1 MVRVPLHRKA
11 SPTQRVATF
20 AAGTGISL
28 STQSVTGAADEV
40 VLTISATGGSGGGG
54 SGGGA
59 PTTAQYVTLATDAT
73 LTNERVLTA
82 GANITLADT
91 GAGGAVVISAT
102 VPTVPDPA
110 SSVVSETSYGQQ
122 SASGTSLDYARADH
136 SHGTPALPGH
146 DTLGSLA
153 WANSGHTGSANA
165 VAAWNVNGVAT
176 TLQAVTD
183 ETMLVRRGGI
193 LQWVPLIVGASVIP
207 DQTGVA
213 AVMLANATADLIVGT
228 VI

>member
-11 SPTQRVATF
+11 SATQRVATF

-28 STQSVTGAADEV
+28 STAGVTGASDEV
-40 VLTISATGGSGGGG
+40 VLTISATGSGGGGG
-54 SGGGA
+54 SGA
-59 PTTAQYVTLATDAT
+59 PTTAKYVTLGTDAT

-91 GAGGAVVISAT
+91 GAGGSIVVSAT
-102 VPTVPDPA
+102 VPTVPGAA
-110 SSVVSETSYGQQ
+110 SSVVTETSFGQQ
-122 SASGTSLDYARADH
+122 SATGTATAYAREDH
-136 SHGTPALPGH
+136 THGTPALPGH
-146 DTLGSLA
+146 NTLSNLA
-153 WANSGHTGSANA
+153 WINAGHTGSANA
-165 VAAWNVNGVAT
+165 VAAWNENSVAT
-176 TLQAVTD
+176 VVQATTD

-207 DQTGVA
+207 DQSGVA
-213 AVMLANATADLIVGT
+213 AATILSATADLIVGT

>member
-11 SPTQRVATF
+11 SATQRVATF

-40 VLTISATGGSGGGG
+40 VLTISATGGTSGGGG
-54 SGGGA
+54 GGGA
-59 PTTAQYVTLATDAT
+59 PTTAKYVTLGTDAT

-82 GANITLADT
+82 GANISIVDN
-91 GAGGAVVISAT
+91 GAGGSVVVSAS
-102 VPTVPDPA
+102 VPAVPDAA

-136 SHGTPALPGH
+136 THGTPALPGH

-153 WANSGHTGSANA
+153 WANAGHTGSANA
-165 VAAWNVNGVAT
+165 VAAWNVNGVAAAV
-176 TLQAVTD
+176 QATTD

-213 AVMLANATADLIVGT
+213 AVMLVNATADLIVGT
-228 VI
+228 VV